1 MKTEIPVQDN
11 PAPGFDALGLARK
24 LVDAVTALGYEEP
37 TPIQRETIPILIAG
51 HDLLGQAATGTGK
64 TAAFALPMLNKI
76 ALEREAGRKLQG
88 LVLVPTRELA
98 MQVAEAIHKY
108 GKVLGLGVVPVYG
121 GSAMDRQIRALRGR
135 ADVIVAT
142 PGRAIDHI
150 KRGTFVL
157 DAVKIVVLD
166 EADEMLDMGFAEELE
181 TILKA
186 IPPGRQT
193 ALFSATMPPRI
204 ASIAQRH
211 LRNPK
216 RITIAREKTAA
227 GKMPRV
233 RQTAYIVAR
242 AHKAAALGRV
252 LETERPKAGIVF
264 CRTRAEVDNLTDTL
278 SAYGYRAE
286 ALHGG
291 MVQRDRDKVMNA
303 FREGDVELI
312 ATDVAAR
319 GLDIEHLSH
328 VFNYDVPAAAE
339 SYVHRIGRTGRVGRT
354 GVAITFVEPRE
365 HRQLRNIE
373 ALTKQKIEIATLPTV
388 ADLRTQRLDMTR
400 AALREL
406 LLAGGFD
413 DVRVVVES
421 LTQEFDVVDV
431 ANAAVKM
438 AHNATSKGDD
448 LTTGSGLQTSGSGR
462 EASGPGRR
470 ASGSGLQA
478 PGSGRHASR
487 VSAGPGNMVR
497 IYIGG
502 GRKLGIGPGDIVGAI
517 TGEAGISGRALGA
530 INMTD
535 KFATVEVPEDQADA
549 IIRALRTTTIKGQ
562 KVTIKRDG
570 DDPRGVA

>member
-1 MKTEIPVQDN
+1 MMKTDIPVQEDQL
-11 PAPGFDALGLARK
+11 PGFDALGLTKK
-24 LVDAVTALGYEEP
+24 LVDTVIALGYEEP
-37 TPIQRETIPILIAG
+37 TPIQRETIPILVAG

-76 ALEREAGRKLQG
+76 ALEREAGRRLQG

-108 GKVLGLGVVPVYG
+108 GKLLGLGVVPVYG

-150 KRGTFVL
+150 KRGTFAL

-166 EADEMLDMGFAEELE
+166 EADEMLDMGFAEDLE

-186 IPPGRQT
+186 VPPGRQT

-303 FREGDVELI
+303 FREGDVELLI

-339 SYVHRIGRTGRVGRT
+339 GYVHRIGRTGRVGRS

-365 HRQLRNIE
+365 HRLLRNIE
-373 ALTKQKIEIATLPTV
+373 ALTRQKIEIATLPTV

-421 LTQEFDVVDV
+421 LTQEFDVVEV

-448 LTTGSGLQTSGSGR
+448 QAIPALSHAPGPASPASKDRSRDARGSR
-462 EASGPGRR
+462 PPGR
-470 ASGSGLQA
+470 LVPQK
-478 PGSGRHASR
+478 GRGA
-487 VSAGPGNMVR
+487 AGQGKMVR

-535 KFATVEVPEDQADA
+535 KFATVEVPEEQADA
-549 IIRALRTTTIKGQ
+549 IVRALRTTTIKGQ

-570 DDPRGVA
+570 DDR

>member
-1 MKTEIPVQDN
+1 MEHQAPV
-11 PAPGFDALGLARK
+11 GFDSLGLSRK
-24 LVDAVTALGYEEP
+24 LVDSVTALGYEEP
-37 TPIQRETIPILIAG
+37 TPIQRETIPILLAG
-51 HDLLGQAATGTGK
+51 RDLLGQAATGTGK
-64 TAAFALPMLNKI
+64 TAAFALPLLHKI
-76 ALEREAGRKLQG
+76 ALEREAGRKSQG

-98 MQVAEAIHKY
+98 MQVAEAIHRY

-121 GSAMDRQIRALRGR
+121 GSPMDRQIRALRGR

-157 DAVKIVVLD
+157 DAVNLVVLD
-166 EADEMLDMGFAEELE
+166 EADEMLDMGFADDLE
-181 TILKA
+181 RILKA
-186 IPPGRQT
+186 LPTERQT
-193 ALFSATMPPRI
+193 ALFSATMPARI
-204 ASIAQRH
+204 ASIAERH

-216 RITIAREKTAA
+216 RVAIAREKTAA
-227 GKMPRV
+227 GKMPRI

-242 AHKAAALGRV
+242 AHKAAALARV

-278 SAYGYRAE
+278 AAYGYRAE

-291 MVQRDRDKVMNA
+291 MVQRDRDKVMSA
-303 FREGDVELI
+303 FREADVELLI

-328 VFNYDVPAAAE
+328 VFNYDVPAAVE

-365 HRQLRNIE
+365 HRLLRNIE
-373 ALTKQKIEIATLPTV
+373 AFTGQKIGLATLPTV
-388 ADLRTQRLDMTR
+388 ADLRMQRLDLTR

-421 LTQEFDVVDV
+421 LTQDFDIVDV

-438 AHNATSKGDD
+438 AHSATSRGDD
-448 LTTGSGLQTSGSGR
+448 QKIPAGAEPSRMDQNRSKTRGGRPMVGHGSM
-462 EASGPGRR
+462 
-470 ASGSGLQA
+470 
-478 PGSGRHASR
+478 SR
-487 VSAGPGNMVR
+487 V
-497 IYIGG
+497 YIGG
-502 GRKLGIGPGDIVGAI
+502 GRSRGIGPADIVGAI
-517 TGEAGISGRALGA
+517 TGETGINGRQLGA
-530 INMTD
+530 INLTD
-535 KFATVEVPEDQADA
+535 KFATIEVPEAQIDA
-549 IIRALRTTTIKGQ
+549 IIRSLRTTTIKGH

-570 DDPRGVA
+570 DDRVDTGTARMKA

>member
-1 MKTEIPVQDN
+1 MKTDVPVQDN
-11 PAPGFDALGLARK
+11 PPPGFDALGLTRK
-24 LVDAVTALGYEEP
+24 LVSAVTALGYEEP

-64 TAAFALPMLNKI
+64 TAAFALPMLHKI
-76 ALEREAGRKLQG
+76 ALEREAGRKMQG

-121 GSAMDRQIRALRGR
+121 GSAMDRQIRALRGP

-157 DAVKIVVLD
+157 DAVKLVVLD
-166 EADEMLDMGFAEELE
+166 EADEMLDMGFAEDLE

-186 IPPGRQT
+186 VPPGRQT
-193 ALFSATMPPRI
+193 ALFAATMPPHI

-216 RITIAREKTAA
+216 RITIAGEKTAA

-233 RQTAYIVAR
+233 QQTAYIVAR

-264 CRTRAEVDNLTDTL
+264 CRTRAEVDSLTDTL

-303 FREGDVELI
+303 FREGDVELLI

-354 GVAITFVEPRE
+354 GAAITFVEPRE
-365 HRQLRNIE
+365 HRLLRNIE
-373 ALTKQKIEIATLPTV
+373 ALTKQKIDIATLPTV

-413 DVRVVVES
+413 DVRVVVEA
-421 LTQEFDVVDV
+421 LTQEFDVVSV

-438 AHNATSKGDD
+438 AHAATSRGDD
-448 LTTGSGLQTSGSGR
+448 QAIPAAHEPSRESRGRSLRQSGEPRQVERSGSPKVRGGR
-462 EASGPGRR
+462 GTAG
-470 ASGSGLQA
+470 QA
-478 PGSGRHASR
+478 AM
-487 VSAGPGNMVR
+487 AR

-517 TGEAGISGRALGA
+517 TGEAGISGHALGA

-535 KFATVEVPEDQADA
+535 RFATVEVPADQADA
-549 IIRALRTTTIKGQ
+549 IIRALRRTTIKGQ

-570 DDPRGVA
+570 AEKSQ

>member
-1 MKTEIPVQDN
+1 MTKIDIPVGDK
-11 PAPGFDALGLARK
+11 PAPGFDALGLTTA
-24 LVDAVTALGYEEP
+24 LVDTVTALGYEEP

-64 TAAFALPMLNKI
+64 TAAFALPMLNTI

-150 KRGTFVL
+150 KRGTFAL
-157 DAVKIVVLD
+157 DNVKIVVLD
-166 EADEMLDMGFAEELE
+166 EADEMLDMGFAEDLE

-216 RITIAREKTAA
+216 RITIAGEKTAA

-264 CRTRAEVDNLTDTL
+264 CRTRVEVDSLTDTL

-303 FREGDVELI
+303 FREGDVELLI

-339 SYVHRIGRTGRVGRT
+339 GYVHRIGRTGRVGRT

-365 HRQLRNIE
+365 HRLLRNIE

-438 AHNATSKGDD
+438 AHDATSKGGD
-448 LTTGSGLQTSGSGR
+448 QTIPAAHEPSRQGQDQDRSRGPR
-462 EASGPGRR
+462 QGDRSGPPKVRGGR
-470 ASGSGLQA
+470 GM
-478 PGSGRHASR
+478 
-487 VSAGPGNMVR
+487 AGQGNMAR

-517 TGEAGISGRALGA
+517 TGEAGINGRALGA

-570 DDPRGVA
+570 DAPRG

>member
-1 MKTEIPVQDN
+1 MKTEIPAQDR
-11 PAPGFDALGLARK
+11 PPPGFEALGLLK
-24 LVDAVTALGYEEP
+24 TLVDTVTALGYEEP
-37 TPIQRETIPILIAG
+37 TPIQRETIPILVAG

-108 GKVLGLGVVPVYG
+108 GKALGLGVVPVYG

-150 KRGTFVL
+150 KRGTFTL
-157 DAVKIVVLD
+157 DNVKLVVLD
-166 EADEMLDMGFAEELE
+166 EADEMLDMGFAEDLE
-181 TILKA
+181 IILKG
-186 IPPGRQT
+186 IPPERQT

-216 RITIAREKTAA
+216 RITIAREKTDA

-264 CRTRAEVDNLTDTL
+264 CRTRAEVDNLTETL

-303 FREGDVELI
+303 FREGDVELLI

-339 SYVHRIGRTGRVGRT
+339 SYVHRIGRTGRVGRS

-365 HRQLRNIE
+365 HRLLRNIE
-373 ALTKQKIEIATLPTV
+373 ALTRQKIDIATLPTV
-388 ADLRTQRLDMTR
+388 ADLRTQRLDITR

-406 LLAGGFD
+406 LLAGGLD

-421 LTQEFDVVDV
+421 LMQEFDVVDV

-438 AHNATSKGDD
+438 AHNATTKGDD
-448 LTTGSGLQTSGSGR
+448 QPIPTAHQPSRQGPAHGHDRSREPRLVDRPGPPNARGGR
-462 EASGPGRR
+462 GA
-470 ASGSGLQA
+470 
-478 PGSGRHASR
+478 
-487 VSAGPGNMVR
+487 AGQETMAR
-497 IYIGG
+497 IFIGG

-549 IIRALRTTTIKGQ
+549 IVRALRGTTIKGQ
-562 KVTIKRDG
+562 KVVVKRDG
-570 DDPRGVA
+570 EDR

>member
-1 MKTEIPVQDN
+1 MKTDIPVQEDQL
-11 PAPGFDALGLARK
+11 PGFDALGLTKK
-24 LVDAVTALGYEEP
+24 LVDTVIALGYEEP
-37 TPIQRETIPILIAG
+37 TPIQRETIPILVAG

-76 ALEREAGRKLQG
+76 ALEREAGRRLQG

-108 GKVLGLGVVPVYG
+108 GKLLGLGVVPVYG

-150 KRGTFVL
+150 KRGTFAL

-166 EADEMLDMGFAEELE
+166 EADEMLDMGFAEDLE

-186 IPPGRQT
+186 VPPGRQT

-303 FREGDVELI
+303 FREGDVELLI

-339 SYVHRIGRTGRVGRT
+339 GYVHRIGRTGRVGRS

-365 HRQLRNIE
+365 HRLLRNIE
-373 ALTKQKIEIATLPTV
+373 ALTRQKIEIATLPTV

-421 LTQEFDVVDV
+421 LTQEFDVVEV

-448 LTTGSGLQTSGSGR
+448 QAIPALSHAPGPASPASKDRSRDARGSR
-462 EASGPGRR
+462 PPGR
-470 ASGSGLQA
+470 LVPQK
-478 PGSGRHASR
+478 GRGA
-487 VSAGPGNMVR
+487 AGQGKMVR

-535 KFATVEVPEDQADA
+535 KFATVEVPEEQADA
-549 IIRALRTTTIKGQ
+549 IVRALRTTTIKGQ

-570 DDPRGVA
+570 DDR